1 MQKEKYRVWYGLK
14 EDNTLIAVKFIDHY
28 PSVSDFGV
36 PRQKGKKYQIVGV
49 RVRETGVLA

>member
-1 MQKEKYRVWYGLK
+1 MWYGLK